1 MNTEHACTTE
11 TPAIPE
17 LSVVVPC
24 FNEEQVLPALLER
37 LPRALTEAA
46 GSDWEIILVDDGSV
60 DRTAELIRQ
69 AHTAENR
76 IRGIM
81 LSRNFGHQPAILTG
95 MSYARGRFVGIMDA
109 DLQDPPEVL
118 LLCLAKARAERLD
131 CVFAERTKRDAT
143 FMLRI
148 LYLSAYRLINWL
160 SEHPWPLD
168 AGDFCVISQ
177 RVCRLLIAMQER
189 TLVLRGLRSWVGLR
203 QGVVSY
209 DRPARAAG
217 ETKYSL
223 AALCRLALNSIFG
236 FSTAPL
242 RLASGIGFV
251 MSACALLLLIL
262 VILNRIFREFTLL
275 NYYIGANPGT
285 TTIVVLVCVVSSLL
299 FFCLGIL
306 GEYLGL
312 ILREVKRRPVAIVG
326 ETVGSLRKT
335 MSNSVVEAEQRTF
348 ES

>member
-118 LLCLAKARAERLD
+118 LL
-131 CVFAERTKRDAT
+131 
-143 FMLRI
+143 
-148 LYLSAYRLINWL
+148 SLI
-160 SEHPWPLD
+160 H
-168 AGDFCVISQ
+168 I
-177 RVCRLLIAMQER
+177 
-189 TLVLRGLRSWVGLR
+189 
-203 QGVVSY
+203 
-209 DRPARAAG
+209 
-217 ETKYSL
+217 
-223 AALCRLALNSIFG
+223 
-236 FSTAPL
+236 
-242 RLASGIGFV
+242 
-251 MSACALLLLIL
+251 
-262 VILNRIFREFTLL
+262 
-275 NYYIGANPGT
+275 
-285 TTIVVLVCVVSSLL
+285 
-299 FFCLGIL
+299 
-306 GEYLGL
+306 
-312 ILREVKRRPVAIVG
+312 
-326 ETVGSLRKT
+326 
-335 MSNSVVEAEQRTF
+335 
-348 ES
+348 